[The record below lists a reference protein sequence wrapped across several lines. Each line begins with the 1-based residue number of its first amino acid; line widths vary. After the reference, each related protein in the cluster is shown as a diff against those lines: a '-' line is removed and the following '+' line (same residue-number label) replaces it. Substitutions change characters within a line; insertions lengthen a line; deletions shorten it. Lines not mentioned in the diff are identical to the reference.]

1 MELMEKTLKERWADL
16 LKEQPK
22 MRIRNAAE
30 LLGATELE
38 LLATRDSA
46 EVIFLKPAFIDILK
60 GVGSIGRVM
69 ALTRNDS
76 VVHEV
81 KGEYDRPEF
90 NGPMVG
96 MFLGEWIDL
105 RIFFSVWKYALAVSE
120 GDRKSLQFFDKSGNA
135 IHKIYL
141 TDQSNDS
148 AYHELVNA
156 YTSNDRSVSLEE
168 VADAPVFSNP
178 ESIDRYAFQQGWL
191 EMKDTHEFFGL
202 VKKYNLSRQDAL
214 RNAPEG
220 EFAISVKP
228 EAVAAMLK
236 ACSDRKVPI
245 MSFVGN
251 HGMIQIF
258 SGEVNRIIEMD
269 EWLNVMDPRFNLHIK
284 SASLV
289 DVWVVRK
296 PSVDGIVTSVECFDS
311 KRELIVQFFG
321 KRKPGIPELEGWR
334 DIVRNIQDAYKV

>member
-22 MRIRNAAE
+22 TRIRNAAE

-38 LLATRDSA
+38 LLTTRGED
-46 EVIFLKPAFIDILK
+46 EVVFLKPSFIEILK
-60 GVGSIGRVM
+60 SISSLGHLM

-81 KGEYDRPEF
+81 KGEYDKPEF

-105 RIFFSVWKYALAVSE
+105 RIFFSVWKFALAVSE
-120 GDRKSLQFFDKSGNA
+120 GDRKSIQFFDKSGNA

-141 TDQSNDS
+141 TEQSNES
-148 AYHELVNA
+148 AYQELVSSFK
-156 YTSNDRSVSLEE
+156 SNDRSVVLED
-168 VADAPVFSNP
+168 VAAAPVFSNP
-178 ESIDRYAFQQGWL
+178 ESVDKTDFKQGWL
-191 EMKDTHEFFGL
+191 GMKDTHEFFGL
-202 VKKYNLSRQDAL
+202 VKKHNLSRQDAL

-220 EFAISVKP
+220 EFAVAVKS

-236 ACSDRKVPI
+236 ACSDKKVPI

-251 HGMIQIF
+251 HGIIQIF
-258 SGEVNRIIEMD
+258 SGEINRIIEMD

-284 SASLV
+284 SESLAE
-289 DVWVVRK
+289 VWVVRK
-296 PSVDGIVTSVECFDS
+296 PSVDGIVTSLECFDS
-311 KRELIVQFFG
+311 KGELIVQFFG

-334 DIVRNIQDAYKV
+334 EIVRNIQDASKV

>member
-16 LKEQPK
+16 LQAQPK
-22 MRIRNAAE
+22 TRIRNAAE
-30 LLGATELE
+30 ILGATELE
-38 LLATRDSA
+38 LLSTKSEE
-46 EVIFLKPAFIDILK
+46 EVIFLKPSFIDILK
-60 GVGSIGRVM
+60 SVDSLGHVM

-81 KGEYDRPEF
+81 KGEYDKPEF

-120 GDRKSLQFFDKSGNA
+120 GDRKSIQFFDKNGSA

-141 TDQSNDS
+141 TDQSNES
-148 AYHELVNA
+148 AYHSLVNDFQIA
-156 YTSNDRSVSLEE
+156 DRSVVLEE
-168 VADAPVFSNP
+168 VSSPPQYSNP
-178 ESIDRYAFQQGWL
+178 ESVDVSAFKQGWL

-220 EFAISVKP
+220 EYAIRVGSR
-228 EAVAAMLK
+228 AVAGMLK
-236 ACSDRKVPI
+236 ACSELKVPI

-289 DVWVVRK
+289 DVWIVRK
-296 PSVDGIVTSVECFDS
+296 PSVDGIVTSLECFDA
-311 KRELIVQFFG
+311 KGELIVQFFG

-334 DIVRNIQDAYKV
+334 DIVRGIQDAYKV